1 MAACFDAFRG
11 CASWRCAPATLL
23 RRRPD
28 IVTAEA
34 QLAASDHAL
43 DAAREAFMPDVQLA
57 AFEGLTGS
65 NLALD
70 SPFEYWSVGAS
81 ILAPIFSGG
90 RLEAQQD
97 IATARRDQAAFAYRK
112 TMLNAFREV
121 EDALAPVRRDEEQ
134 ERAYAAQRDVLE
146 RALNFATNRY
156 RAGYSPYLDQIGARQ
171 NLLSVQ
177 VALVQSRADRST
189 ALVSLYQALGGG

>member
-1 MAACFDAFRG
+1 VRLAVAFLAASGYAALRALDARLAVLRQTLAARG
-11 CASWRCAPATLL
+11 EESRVVRHRADAGYSSQLELAQVEAAYRATEPLILPTELAIACQKNGLSLLIGESPRAMDRGIELHSLVISEPLVTVPATLL
-23 RRRPD
+23 RRRLD
-28 IVTAEA
+28 IATAEA

-57 AFEGLTGS
+57 AFEGLTGF

-97 IATARRDQAAFAYRK
+97 IATARRD
-112 TMLNAFREV
+112 
-121 EDALAPVRRDEEQ
+121 
-134 ERAYAAQRDVLE
+134 
-146 RALNFATNRY
+146 
-156 RAGYSPYLDQIGARQ
+156 
-171 NLLSVQ
+171 
-177 VALVQSRADRST
+177 
-189 ALVSLYQALGGG
+189 